1 MHYKLQ
7 TMECSTKIVSRING
21 ELIDKPKKPFDTLE
35 QAIKHAKS
43 VNSLPDRKFKVVA
56 YKCKSCHKFHVG
68 KNGNTISDK
77 EKEKWK
83 PKGFTIIG
91 KINL

>member
-1 MHYKLQ
+1 
-7 TMECSTKIVSRING
+7 
-21 ELIDKPKKPFDTLE
+21 
-35 QAIKHAKS
+35 
-43 VNSLPDRKFKVVA
+43 LPDRKFKVVA

-68 KNGNTISDK
+68 RNGNTISDK